1 MDPIILF
8 WGLTKAH
15 VTLIVLGIMAVVFV
29 TELIPMALTALL
41 GAMTLGVSGVLPP
54 SEVFLGLAN
63 STVVLFA
70 AMFVIGAAMFHTG
83 LAQVVGAVIV
93 KRCGTG
99 EVRLMVGTMAVTA
112 LFSSVCSN
120 TGTTAALMPMLLGI
134 CVVAKIS
141 PSRQMMPMAF
151 AASLGGTMTLVGT
164 PPNVIASGALQAAG
178 YAPFGFFEFMKIG
191 LPLTIAGMI
200 YMVLIGRHFLPKG
213 KTVTDSQLEEAEDS
227 ARREASAES
236 HSRTKMLITG
246 LTMLCVIVVMAVNV
260 KALPLELVATFGAIF
275 LVLTGCIK
283 EKQAYRGIDWVTIM
297 LFAGMLTVA
306 RALESSG
313 AGKLIAETVVSI
325 LGDSPNPLV
334 ITAVIFLLASTLAQF
349 MSHTAAAAL
358 ICPIGLSIATA
369 IHANPYAV
377 LMAAAIGTATGLATP
392 MATPPNTL
400 VLGPGGYQFM
410 DYVKPGIGLI
420 LVCFVVSVV
429 LIPILW
435 PFY

>member
-1 MDPIILF
+1 MDPNIIFL
-8 WGLTKAH
+8 GLTKAH
-15 VTLIVLGIMAVVFV
+15 VTLIVLGIMSVIFI
-29 TELIPMALTALL
+29 TEMLPIAMTALL
-41 GAMTLGVSGVLPP
+41 GALTLGVTGVL
-54 SEVFLGLAN
+54 STQEVFLGLAN

-70 AMFVIGAAMFHTG
+70 GMFVIGAAMFHTG
-83 LAQVVGAVIV
+83 LAQVMGETIV

-99 EVRLMVGTMAVTA
+99 EVRLMVGTMIVTA

-120 TGTTAALMPMLLGI
+120 TGTTAALMPMLLGV

-141 PSRQMMPMAF
+141 PARQMMPMAF
-151 AASLGGTMTLVGT
+151 AASLGGTITLVGT

-178 YAPFGFFEFMKIG
+178 FAPFGFFEFMKIG
-191 LPLTIAGMI
+191 IPLTVVGIL

-213 KTVTDSQLEEAEDS
+213 NVVTAEQVAQAEDA
-227 ARREASAES
+227 ARLEATAST
-236 HSRTKMLITG
+236 HSKSKMVITG
-246 LTMLCVIVVMAVNV
+246 LTMLCVIVVMALNL
-260 KALPLELVATFGAIF
+260 KALPLEIVAILGAIF

-283 EKQAYRGIDWVTIM
+283 EKQAYASIDWVTIM

-313 AGKLIAETVVSI
+313 AGQLIANTVIAV
-325 LGDSPNPLV
+325 LGDNPSPMM
-334 ITAVIFLLASTLAQF
+334 ITAVVFVLANSLAQF
-349 MSHTAAAAL
+349 MSHTATAAL

-369 IHANPYAV
+369 IHANPHAV
-377 LMAAAIGTATGLATP
+377 LMAVAMGTATGLATP

-410 DYVKPGIGLI
+410 DYVKPGVGMVVL
-420 LVCFVVSVV
+420 CFVVSIVI
-429 LIPILW
+429 IPLCW